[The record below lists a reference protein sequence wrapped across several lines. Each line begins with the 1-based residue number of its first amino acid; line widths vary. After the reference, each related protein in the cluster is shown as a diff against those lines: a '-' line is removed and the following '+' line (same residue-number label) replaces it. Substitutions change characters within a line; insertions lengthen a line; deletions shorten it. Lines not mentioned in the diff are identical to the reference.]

1 MRRPR
6 IPPSSF
12 PPAFTTRQAT
22 RAGMG
27 QLKTDSPYF
36 FRHSYGVWGPATAVG
51 AAPPSGHRARLE
63 LVAKANA
70 LASLL
75 PGSAVTHETAAV
87 LLGMPLPPRGAFA
100 SPSAP
105 AGAPAPAGSSVNAA
119 ASVKASAGSPHS
131 VASGTLHF
139 ARSAAAN
146 TSRRKEVKVWR
157 TNVPAEDLVR
167 LEGLDPP
174 VTSIRRT
181 LLLLARTWS
190 VPDLVCAVDWAVRI
204 PRFTYEDRLEPYAR
218 LPELSAW
225 LSSLGPVKG
234 KRALAEAVSL
244 ARVGSDSPQE
254 TRLRLA
260 LAEAGLPEPVCNPTL
275 LSAEGRPLPPP
286 DLAFPEWR
294 VAVEY
299 QCAHHFGES
308 RSKADIDKRALLE
321 DAGWLLVEVHAGM
334 AWPTWSP
341 AVERIRRGLR
351 SRGAP
356 C

>member
-6 IPPSSF
+6 IPPSSC
-12 PPAFTTRQAT
+12 PLAFTARQAAQ
-22 RAGMG
+22 AGLG
-27 QLKTDSPYF
+27 PLRSASPHF
-36 FRHSYGVWGPATAVG
+36 NRVSRGVWEPVHDAD
-51 AAPPSGHRARLE
+51 AAPPSAHRARLT
-63 LVAKANA
+63 LLAKANA

-75 PGSAVTHETAAV
+75 PDSAVTHETAAV
-87 LLGMPLPPRGAFA
+87 LLGMPLPPRR
-100 SPSAP
+100 
-105 AGAPAPAGSSVNAA
+105 
-119 ASVKASAGSPHS
+119 ASASAKTPPN
-131 VASGTLHF
+131 ASANASADSARFAATDTLHF
-139 ARSAAAN
+139 ARLPSAN
-146 TSRRKEVKVWR
+146 GSRRKEVKVWR
-157 TNVPAEDLVR
+157 TDVPAEDLLR

-174 VTSIRRT
+174 VTSIRHT
-181 LLLLARTWS
+181 LLLLARTWD

-204 PRFTYEDRLEPYAR
+204 PRFSYEDRLEPYAR
-218 LPELSAW
+218 LPELGAW
-225 LSSLGPVKG
+225 LSGLGPVKG

-275 LSAEGRPLPPP
+275 LSAAGRPLPPP

-299 QCAHHFGES
+299 QGAHHFGES

-334 AWPTWSP
+334 AWPTWDP
-341 AVERIRRGLR
+341 AVERISRALR
-351 SRGAP
+351 SRGAS